1 MAFFK
6 EVSEQ
11 DEQDMVDLM
20 AELTVYY
27 DRDDML
33 RHMRKFFDGRAD
45 ADYPNP
51 GLGPIPNHDMKI
63 LCMIDDMIEVT
74 NKKAS

>member
-1 MAFFK
+1 MSFFK

-20 AELTVYY
+20 AELTVYA

-33 RHMRKFFDGRAD
+33 RHMRTFFDGRAD
-45 ADYPNP
+45 AE
-51 GLGPIPNHDMKI
+51 IPFAGGSYQPDHAMKI

-74 NKKAS
+74 NKKGN